1 MEQRKSAA
9 PLPQPMMKRYW
20 PGKAPIYADAKDED
34 DEPIQT
40 IQPMAPIITDVRD
53 RRLDRLQAVTPSAR
67 RVRHEAQVIE
77 EDGARPQPDS
87 PSSKPQP
94 EDEEHQHEAEAARQR
109 RARMLARVK
118 HIDEDEEIL
127 KREDEE
133 DEDQGEEEEEEE
145 SSSEESDSEGEGVRH
160 VLLKPVFVPK
170 AERETIAERER
181 LQEEQDA
188 EYAREKARLEA
199 RKQDTRSM
207 LVQTI
212 AEDEKARAEKELD
225 VSDEEL
231 PDTDD
236 DQDAETEYAAWKLRE
251 LKRIKRDQDDR
262 ERIKRERDEV
272 ERWRNMTEEERKLED
287 MKNPKPSKA
296 PKGKMKYMQK
306 YYHKGVFYQDD
317 EGVAKLASRDYM
329 QPTLE
334 DKFNKEQLPSVLQVK
349 NFGRSGRVKWTHLTN
364 EDTTDWK
371 DQAAPWRQRDPLLQQ
386 YVNKMGG
393 MHAPLQRPKGKRKH
407 GN

>member
-127 KREDEE
+127 KRED
-133 DEDQGEEEEEEE
+133 
-145 SSSEESDSEGEGVRH
+145 
-160 VLLKPVFVPK
+160 
-170 AERETIAERER
+170 
-181 LQEEQDA
+181 EQDA